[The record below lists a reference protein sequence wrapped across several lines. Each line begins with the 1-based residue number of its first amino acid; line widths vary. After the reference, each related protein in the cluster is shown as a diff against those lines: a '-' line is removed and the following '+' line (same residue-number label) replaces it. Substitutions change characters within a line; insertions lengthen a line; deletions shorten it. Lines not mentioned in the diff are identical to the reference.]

1 MRDFSEGF
9 TNSVDYS
16 LEFLELFK
24 VVQGGSTYY
33 SCFSEANGAIGG
45 FINPMIVVSTKETRV
60 RVKAI
65 LIKIATS
72 EELQRGDYSFYDR
85 FYDHRHPLKRAN

>member
-45 FINPMIVVSTKETRV
+45 FINPMIVVSTK
-60 RVKAI
+60 
-65 LIKIATS
+65 
-72 EELQRGDYSFYDR
+72 G
-85 FYDHRHPLKRAN
+85 RHE